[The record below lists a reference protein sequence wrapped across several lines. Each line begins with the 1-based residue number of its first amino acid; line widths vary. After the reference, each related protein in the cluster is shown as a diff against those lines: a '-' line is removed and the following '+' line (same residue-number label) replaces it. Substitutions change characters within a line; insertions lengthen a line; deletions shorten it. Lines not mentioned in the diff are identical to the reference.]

1 MSKVWYVLAVCL
13 VLAGCMEPELPHVSG
28 VEVALNEA
36 NFQSEVLDSTEPVL
50 VDFGATWCGPC
61 RKMEPVIAHASLS
74 YEGRVKFGKV
84 DIDAS
89 QTLAREYGV
98 NGIPALVLFHRGQE
112 IGRTVGYHSL
122 DDLSAWVDGQ
132 VP

>member
-1 MSKVWYVLAVCL
+1 MRKVWYGLAISL
-13 VLAGCMEPELPHVSG
+13 VLVGCMEPELPHVSG

-61 RKMEPVIAHASLS
+61 RKMEPVIAHASLN

-98 NGIPALVLFHRGQE
+98 SGVPSLVLFHRGQE
-112 IGRTVGYHSL
+112 IGRTLGYHSL